1 MERADTDLGGVAMFE
16 TVNPKLQSD
25 SFYISDDASGPFV
38 TSYDFFPC
46 SSYTW
51 TTLLCLQ

>member
-1 MERADTDLGGVAMFE
+1 MFE

-38 TSYDFFPC
+38 TPYDFFPC

-51 TTLLCLQ
+51 TTLLCMQ